1 MSGTSPPSQESSF
14 AAFLKRRWLAILI
27 VIVAVVVIAAN
38 RDEVEF
44 SLVFTHFAMPLWVIL
59 AVTFVLGIIVGWIA
73 KTRRAGRR
81 G

>member
-1 MSGTSPPSQESSF
+1 MTGASTAPQESSF
-14 AAFLKRRWLAILI
+14 VAFLKRRWLAILI
-27 VIVAVVVIAAN
+27 VVVTIVVIAAN

-59 AVTFVLGIIVGWIA
+59 AITFALGIVVGWIA
-73 KTRRAGRR
+73 KTRRAGRK

>member
-1 MSGTSPPSQESSF
+1 MTGPSTAPQESSF
-14 AAFLKRRWLAILI
+14 VGFLKRRWLAILI
-27 VIVAVVVIAAN
+27 VVVTIVVIAAN

-59 AVTFVLGIIVGWIA
+59 AITFVLGIVVGWIA
-73 KTRRAGRR
+73 KTRRAGRK

>member
-1 MSGTSPPSQESSF
+1 MSGTSTAPQESSF
-14 AAFLKRRWLAILI
+14 AAFLRRRWLAI
-27 VIVAVVVIAAN
+27 VIVVVTVVVIAAN
-38 RDEVEF
+38 RQEVQF

-59 AVTFVLGIIVGWIA
+59 AITFVLGIVVGWIA

>member
-1 MSGTSPPSQESSF
+1 MSGTSTTSQGSSF
-14 AAFLKRRWLAILI
+14 GAFLKRRWLAILI
-27 VIVAVVVIAAN
+27 VVVTVVVIAAN

-59 AVTFVLGIIVGWIA
+59 AITFVLGILVGWIA
-73 KTRRAGRR
+73 KTRRTGRT